1 MKKYCFGIDVGGT
14 TVKCG
19 FFNTEG
25 ELLEKWE
32 IPTRTEEKGSKILPD
47 IAKTIADKLAERG
60 LKKTDIEGI
69 GLDIPGP
76 VNSKGICTLAVN
88 LHWSEVNIVGEMEK
102 MTGIRTRAI
111 NDANAAAL
119 GECWKGGGAGH
130 KNLIMVT
137 LGTGIGGGVVVEGNV
152 IAGAHGAGGEIGHVH
167 VTDELDEPCNCGN
180 TGCLEQVGSAKG
192 IVRLAKMI
200 MKQDTVTPSQLR
212 DKKRFSAKDVWN
224 AVKEEDE
231 LAMIIADRFGQY
243 LGKALASFACVTDP
257 EIYVIGGGVSKAGP
271 VILDYVQKYY
281 RQYAFPACKDAAF
294 ALATLGNDAGIY
306 GAAKLVL

>member
-1 MKKYCFGIDVGGT
+1 MKQFCFGIDVGGT
-14 TVKCG
+14 TIKCG

-32 IPTRTEEKGSKILPD
+32 IPTRTEENGINILPD
-47 IAKTIADKLAERG
+47 IAETINAKIKDRG
-60 LKKTDIEGI
+60 LTKGEIEGI

-76 VNSKGICTLAVN
+76 VDAKGVCTLAVN
-88 LHWSEVNIVGEMEK
+88 LHWGRVNIVGQMEK
-102 MTGIRTRAI
+102 MTGIKTKAL

-137 LGTGIGGGVVVEGNV
+137 LGTGIGGGVVVEGKV
-152 IAGAHGAGGEIGHVH
+152 IAGSHGAGGEIGHVH
-167 VTDELDEPCNCGN
+167 VTEELTEPCNCGN
-180 TGCLEQVGSAKG
+180 VGCLEQVASATG
-192 IVRLAKMI
+192 IARLAKMELARD
-200 MKQDTVTPSQLR
+200 KETPSRLR
-212 DKKRFSAKDVWN
+212 GINVSAKSVWD
-224 AVKEEDE
+224 AVKEGDD
-231 LAMIIADRFGQY
+231 LADAVAEKFGQY

-271 VILDYVQKYY
+271 VILDYIQKYY

-294 ALATLGNDAGIY
+294 ALATLGNDAGMY
-306 GAAKLVL
+306 GAAKVVL